1 MLDDDIVEAAKRL
14 LDICRRNS
22 FTVATVESCTAG
34 LVAGTLAE
42 VPGISSMLDRGFI
55 TYSNQAKQEM
65 VGVSAET
72 LEKHGAVS
80 RQTAEEMAR
89 GAIERAPVDLA
100 VSVTG
105 IAGPD
110 GGSEEKPV
118 GLVHF
123 AVASRSGNLVHAEK
137 RFGNIGRPEVRKQ
150 SVLQAFLMLHDLAE
164 SEVARAQAADAPRGA
179 QAVRRP

>member
-1 MLDDDIVEAAKRL
+1 MLDNDIVEAAKRL
-14 LDICRRNS
+14 LDICKRKNLIM
-22 FTVATVESCTAG
+22 ATAESCTAG

-55 TYSNQAKQEM
+55 TYSNQSKQDM
-65 VGVSAET
+65 LGVSAAT

-80 RQTAEEMAR
+80 RETAEEMAR
-89 GAIERAPVDLA
+89 GALAHAPVHLA
-100 VSVTG
+100 VAVTG

-110 GGSEEKPV
+110 GGSEDKPV

-123 AVASRSGNLVHAEK
+123 AVASRSGALVHAEK

-150 SVLQAFLMLHDLAE
+150 SVLQAFRMLHDLAE
-164 SEVARAQAADAPRGA
+164 GEKTQPPRS
-179 QAVRRP
+179 